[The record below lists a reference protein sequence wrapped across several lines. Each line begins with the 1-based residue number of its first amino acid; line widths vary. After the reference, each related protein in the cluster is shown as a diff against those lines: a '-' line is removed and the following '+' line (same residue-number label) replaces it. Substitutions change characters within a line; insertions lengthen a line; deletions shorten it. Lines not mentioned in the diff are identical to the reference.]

1 MRVYVIN
8 QRKEPLMPTT
18 QRKARLLLKQ
28 GKAKT
33 HSYNPFTI
41 QLLTATGQTKQGIT
55 LGIDAGS
62 KTIGISAGTKKVE
75 LYSAE
80 LELRNNIV
88 ELLSTKKQ
96 YRRSRRNRKTR
107 YRKARF
113 LNRVKSKHKGWLAPS
128 IENKIQGHFRIVEKV
143 NELLP
148 ISETIVEA
156 ASFDIQKINNP
167 TIQGKEYQEGNQLDF
182 WNVREY
188 VLFRDGH
195 KCQGK
200 KNCKGQILNVHHIE
214 SRKTGGNAPN
224 NLITLCEDCHN
235 DYHLGKLKKTFK
247 RGKSFKD
254 STFMGIMRWTFY
266 NRLKEIYSNVKMT
279 YGYITKNTRI
289 INKLEK
295 AHRIDARCISG
306 NSLAEE
312 SDVWYHIKQVRKKK
326 RSLHEAVARKGRK
339 IPNRE
344 SKRNSKNT
352 KEIIYKGK
360 KWCLYDKVRLN
371 GDIGFI
377 SGFSGG
383 MVYIQDI
390 YGKYVQI
397 SPKYKQVNTN
407 NIELINRNNNYISKD
422 IA

>member
-1 MRVYVIN
+1 
-8 QRKEPLMPTT
+8 MPTS
-18 QRKARLLLKQ
+18 QRKARLLIKQ
-28 GKAKT
+28 GKAKI

-41 QLLTATGQTKQGIT
+41 QLLTSTGETKQDIT
-55 LGIDAGS
+55 LGVDAGS
-62 KTIGISAGTKKVE
+62 KTIGISAATKKVE

-80 LELRNNIV
+80 LELRTDIV

-113 LNRVKSKHKGWLAPS
+113 FNRVKSKHKGWLAPS
-128 IENKIQGHFRIVEKV
+128 IENKIQVHFRIIEKV
-143 NELLP
+143 NQLLP
-148 ISETIVEA
+148 ISETIVEV

-167 TIQGKEYQEGNQLDF
+167 TIQGKEYQQGNQLDF

-200 KNCKGQILNVHHIE
+200 KNCKGKILNVHHIE
-214 SRKTGGNAPN
+214 SRKVGGNAPA

-235 DYHLGKLKKTFK
+235 DYHSGKLNKTFK

-266 NRLKEIYSNVKMT
+266 NRLKEIYPNVKMT
-279 YGYITKNTRI
+279 YGYITKNIRI
-289 INKLEK
+289 TNKLEK

-306 NSLAEE
+306 NSLAKG
-312 SDVWYHIKQVRKKK
+312 SDVWYHVKQVRKKK

-339 IPNRE
+339 IPNRQ

-360 KWCLYDKVRLN
+360 KWCLYDKVKLN

-377 SGFSGG
+377 SGFSGN
-383 MVYIQDI
+383 MIYVQDI
-390 YGKYVQI
+390 DGEYIQI
-397 SPKYKQVNTN
+397 SPKYKQISTD
-407 NIELINRNNNYISKD
+407 NIELINRNNNYICEG

>member
-1 MRVYVIN
+1 
-8 QRKEPLMPTT
+8 MPTT

-107 YRKARF
+107 YRKSKF

-143 NELLP
+143 NQLLP
-148 ISETIVEA
+148 ISETIVEV

-167 TIQGKEYQEGNQLDF
+167 TIQGKEYQQGNQLDF

-235 DYHLGKLKKTFK
+235 DYHLGNLKKTFK

-266 NRLKEIYSNVKMT
+266 NRLKEIYPNVKMT

-289 INKLEK
+289 TNKLEK

-306 NSLAEE
+306 NPLAEE
-312 SDVWYHIKQVRKKK
+312 SDVWYRIKQVRKKK

-377 SGFSGG
+377 SGFSGN

-407 NIELINRNNNYISKD
+407 NIELITRNNNYICRS

>member
-1 MRVYVIN
+1 
-8 QRKEPLMPTT
+8 MPTT

-28 GKAKT
+28 GRAKI

-41 QLLTATGQTKQGIT
+41 QLLIATGQTKQNIT

-62 KTIGISAGTKKVE
+62 KTIGISASTKKVE

-96 YRRSRRNRKTR
+96 YRRGRRNRKTR

-128 IENKIQGHFRIVEKV
+128 IENKIQGHFRIIEKV
-143 NELLP
+143 NQLLP
-148 ISETIVEA
+148 ISETIVEV

-167 TIQGKEYQEGNQLDF
+167 EMQGEEYQQGDQLNF

-200 KNCKGQILNVHHIE
+200 KGCKGNILNVHHIE
-214 SRKTGGNAPN
+214 SRKTGGNSPN
-224 NLITLCEDCHN
+224 NLITLCENCHK

-254 STFMGIMRWTFY
+254 ATFMGIMRWTFY
-266 NRLKEIYSNVKMT
+266 NRLKEIYSNVKIT

-289 INKLEK
+289 KNNLPKS
-295 AHRIDARCISG
+295 HRIDARCISG
-306 NSLAEE
+306 NPLAEE
-312 SDVWYHIKQVRKKK
+312 SDIWYHIKQVRKKK
-326 RSLHEAVARKGRK
+326 RSLHEAIARKGRK
-339 IPNRE
+339 VPNRK
-344 SKRNSKNT
+344 SKRNNKNT
-352 KEIIYKGK
+352 KEITYKGK
-360 KWCLYDKVRLN
+360 KWCLCDKVKLN
-371 GDIGFI
+371 ENIGFI
-377 SGFSGG
+377 SGFSSNT
-383 MVYIQDI
+383 VYIQDI
-390 YGKYVQI
+390 NGKYIQL
-397 SPKYKQVNTN
+397 SSKYKQINTK
-407 NIELINRNNNYISKD
+407 NIELINRNNNYISKS
-422 IA
+422 ITSNSK

>member
-1 MRVYVIN
+1 
-8 QRKEPLMPTT
+8 MPTT

-28 GKAKT
+28 GKAKI
-33 HSYNPFTI
+33 HSYSPFTI
-41 QLLTATGQTKQGIT
+41 QLLTATGQTKQDIT
-55 LGIDAGS
+55 LGIDTGS
-62 KTIGISAGTKKVE
+62 KTIGISASTKKVE

-80 LELRNNIV
+80 LELRTNIV

-107 YRKARF
+107 YRKVRF
-113 LNRVKSKHKGWLAPS
+113 FNRAKSKHKGWLTPS

-143 NELLP
+143 NQLLP
-148 ISETIVEA
+148 INETIVEV

-167 TIQGKEYQEGNQLDF
+167 AIQGKEYQEGNQLGF

-188 VLFRDGH
+188 VLFRDGY

-200 KNCKGQILNVHHIE
+200 KNCKGKILNVHHIE

-224 NLITLCEDCHN
+224 NLITLCEDCHK
-235 DYHLGKLKKTFK
+235 DYHSGKLKKAFK

-266 NRLKEIYSNVKMT
+266 NRLKEIYPNVKMT

-306 NSLAEE
+306 NPLAEE
-312 SDVWYHIKQVRKKK
+312 SHVWYRIKQVRKKK
-326 RSLHEAVARKGRK
+326 RSLHEAVARKGK
-339 IPNRE
+339 KMPNRE

-360 KWCLYDKVRLN
+360 KWCLYDEVRLN

-377 SGFSGG
+377 SGFSGN

-390 YGKYVQI
+390 YGKYIQI
-397 SPKYKQVNTN
+397 SPKYKQISTN
-407 NIELINRNNNYISKD
+407 NIELIKRNNNYICRG